1 MWANQH
7 KAALPGGPRSC
18 AALCA
23 FEVRHIPG
31 ADNMFCDL
39 LSRNGC
45 TTAVLL
51 HARLHDQIA
60 RMRHD
65 HIDHARPAGSQYA
78 IIMPSGIPP
87 TGVDSRR
94 ARDIDVHRNPLLPSM
109 QSTIQVTATNIAA
122 AQVEAGIQA
131 PSFIDVGSDSLL
143 VNANGKVIIPAP
155 SARHGGILDKLIVI
169 AHQGDLHHR
178 SSTETVDVFMRTL
191 AIQGHSPAATKQY
204 ITRRCRS
211 CLACIKLRTG
221 GTVPRPLWFMVR
233 ATRPWEYIHADFVE
247 MPKASNGMVWMLVLV
262 DDLSLTTL
270 LHPCEA

>member
-1 MWANQH
+1 
-7 KAALPGGPRSC
+7 
-18 AALCA
+18 
-23 FEVRHIPG
+23 
-31 ADNMFCDL
+31 MFCDL

-45 TTAVLL
+45 STAVLL
-51 HARLHDQIA
+51 HARMHDQMA
-60 RMRHD
+60 RLRHD
-65 HIDHARPAGSQYA
+65 ARDHAGAAGRQYA

-94 ARDIDVHRNPLLPSM
+94 ARDIDVHRNPLLPTM
-109 QSTIQVTATNIAA
+109 RSTLQVTAAQIAS
-122 AQVEAGIQA
+122 AQADAGIQS

-155 SARHGGILDKLIVI
+155 STRHGGILDQLIVI

-178 SSTETVDVFMRTL
+178 SSTETVEVFTCTL
-191 AIQGHSPAATKQY
+191 AIQGHSAAATKQY

-233 ATRPWEYIHADFVE
+233 ATRPWEYIHADFIE
-247 MPKASNGMVWMLVLV
+247 MPKASNDMVWMLVPGGRFELNHATSPLRGV
-262 DDLSLTTL
+262 HCRGVHFSIR
-270 LHPCEA
+270 